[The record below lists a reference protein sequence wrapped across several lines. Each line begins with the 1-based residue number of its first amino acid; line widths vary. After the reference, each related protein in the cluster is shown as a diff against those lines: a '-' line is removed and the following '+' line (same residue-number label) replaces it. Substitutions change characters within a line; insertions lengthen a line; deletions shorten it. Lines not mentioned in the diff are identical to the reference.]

1 MFFTKPL
8 AGGRSLDTDVA
19 LDVTGRVT
27 HAAHNGAD
35 HQKVH
40 ADNTATTSGNIPEDD
55 EDLAQLN
62 ALGFQSEFR
71 RDMSPWAN
79 FSLGFTYLSPVV
91 GIYTVFAFAL
101 ATAGPPMIWSLL
113 IVGAGQMLVALVFS
127 EVVAQFPVAGGV
139 YPWAR
144 RLWGRKWAWMTGW
157 IYMFC
162 LLALIADAAF
172 GAGPYVAAMF
182 GFAPTVEA
190 KIYCGLAVLAVAT
203 LINLTGTKILG
214 YFAIFGFSAELIG
227 ALVVGVWL
235 LVMHRHHGLGV
246 LFHSFGAEGN
256 HSFLY
261 AFLAAGLI
269 GLYQFFGF
277 EACGDVAEEV
287 RNPGVQIPKAMR
299 RTIYIGGAASTFV
312 CLSLILSVT
321 DFGAVIRG
329 EDTNPISTVLASAFG
344 DIGSRIVL
352 GIVLISFVSC
362 ALSLQAAASR
372 LIYSYGRDGMIVG
385 SRLLARFDHKRHVP
399 PYALL
404 AAVIIPASLIIGS
417 IVSEHPLNK
426 LISFG
431 TVGVYLGFQMVVL
444 AALRA
449 RLKGWAPS
457 GKYRLGR
464 WGMPVNIGALFYGV
478 AAITNV
484 CWPRTPEAPWYDN
497 YVVLLMSGVI
507 ISLGIAYMV
516 FSRAYANSDAPHA
529 DAIPRHPEIDRAVAE
544 GPAMPAVRNQ

>member
-1 MFFTKPL
+1 MFFTKF
-8 AGGRSLDTDVA
+8 AGSEKGLEGDSAVE
-19 LDVTGRVT
+19 VTSG
-27 HAAHNGAD
+27 AAHNGAD
-35 HQKVH
+35 HARRP
-40 ADNTATTSGNIPEDD
+40 ADAAAGLAPGAAHD
-55 EDLAQLN
+55 EDLAQLK
-62 ALGFQSEFR
+62 ALGFSSEFR

-157 IYMFC
+157 VYMFC

-182 GFAPTVEA
+182 GFAPTVPA
-190 KIYCGLAVLAVAT
+190 KVCCGLAVLVVAT

-235 LVMHRHHGLGV
+235 LVAHRHHGLGV
-246 LFHSFGAEGN
+246 LFHSFGAEG
-256 HSFLY
+256 HGSFLG

-287 RNPGVQIPKAMR
+287 RNPGIQIPKAMR
-299 RTIYIGGAASTFV
+299 RTIYVGGAASTFV

-329 EDTNPISTVLASAFG
+329 EDTNPIDTVLKSAFG
-344 DIGSRIVL
+344 DFGSRIVL

-372 LIYSYGRDGMIVG
+372 LIFSYGRDGMIAG
-385 SRLLARFDHKRHVP
+385 SRLLAHFDHKRHVP
-399 PYALL
+399 PYSLL
-404 AAVIIPASLIIGS
+404 AAVIIPAALIVGSLL
-417 IVSEHPLNK
+417 SEHPLNK
-426 LISFG
+426 LVSFG

-449 RLKGWAPS
+449 RIKGWKPS

-464 WGMPVNIGALFYGV
+464 WGMPVNIGALVYGV
-478 AAITNV
+478 AAIVNV
-484 CWPRTPEAPWYDN
+484 CWPRTPDAPWYDN
-497 YVVLLMSGVI
+497 WVVLMMSGLI
-507 ISLGIAYMV
+507 IGFGLLYMV
-516 FSRAYANSDAPHA
+516 FTRAYANSDAPHA
-529 DAIPRHPEIDRAVAE
+529 DAISSR
-544 GPAMPAVRNQ
+544 